1 MKFESRTEAG
11 KRLAEELEKYTDL
24 IENSVILAIPRGGVS
39 VAYEVAKKLE
49 VRMSLIITK
58 KLTLPQNKEVAIG
71 AIAPDG
77 TFGLNKDITKYRQ
90 ISKDQLNEIKN
101 EALSKVENRLEKYMG
116 KTQPDV
122 EGKNTIIIDDGVA
135 TGFTAKIAGKY
146 VKNRGARKVILA
158 IPVGPVGSV
167 SDLKKTY
174 NEVICLNPVDS
185 YSFAVGV
192 YYKDFHQNTDEE
204 LFEYIEK
211 AKKEDLFFPDIKISQ
226 DL

>member
-1 MKFESRTEAG
+1 MKFKNRTEAG
-11 KRLAEELEKYTDL
+11 KKLAEELEQHQDL
-24 IENSVILAIPRGGVS
+24 IENAVILAIPRGGVP
-39 VAYEVAKKLE
+39 VAYEVAKKLD
-49 VRMSLIITK
+49 VRMSLVITK
-58 KLTLPQNKEVAIG
+58 KLTLPQNREVAIG

-77 TFGLNKDITKYRQ
+77 TYGLNKNITRYRQ

-101 EALSKVENRLEKYMG
+101 EALSKVENRLEKYMN

-146 VKNRGARKVILA
+146 VKNRGAHKVILA

-167 SDLKKTY
+167 SNLNKTFD
-174 NEVICLNPVDS
+174 EVICLNPVDS
-185 YSFAVGV
+185 YSFAVGA

-211 AKKEDLFFPDIKISQ
+211 AKNEDLFFPNIEVP
-226 DL
+226 